1 MQYLPVCLNVTD
13 TPVLLVGG
21 GAVATRKARLILKS
35 GGNLTVV
42 APTIGKELQSLLAEH
57 RGVWREGPYQSDDL
71 NNQRL
76 VVAATSDN
84 SVNERI
90 YHDAIARSLQVNVV
104 DTPELCT
111 FIFPAIV
118 DRDPLLIAISSSGKS
133 PVLARI
139 MRRKIEALIPSA
151 YGLLAQFAGRLRDVV
166 KTGIA
171 DDASRRLFWEQAL
184 EGAIGDQVMAGREE
198 DAERLLRE
206 RLENNPTLPRG
217 EVYLV
222 GAGPG
227 DPDLLT
233 FKAARLLQSADVV
246 LYDRLVSQ
254 AVVDMSRRDAQ
265 RIYVGKRRSDH
276 SVPQQ
281 EINTMLLEL
290 AQAGK
295 RVVRLKGGDPFI
307 FGRGGEEIE
316 LLAQHNIPFQIVPG
330 ITAANGAAC
339 YAGIPLTHRDYAQS
353 VRFVAGYLKGDSV
366 QHDWSQFQST
376 TETLVFYMG
385 LVGLPEICQQLQL
398 IGRSPD
404 TPVALVEHGT
414 RDSQRVLV
422 GNLKTM
428 PAVLE
433 KENPA
438 APTLIIVGDVVRLH
452 GDLSWFGRQN
462 KEGTAGLSD

>member
-1 MQYLPVCLNVTD
+1 
-13 TPVLLVGG
+13 
-21 GAVATRKARLILKS
+21 
-35 GGNLTVV
+35 
-42 APTIGKELQSLLAEH
+42 
-57 RGVWREGPYQSDDL
+57 
-71 NNQRL
+71 
-76 VVAATSDN
+76 
-84 SVNERI
+84 
-90 YHDAIARSLQVNVV
+90 
-104 DTPELCT
+104 
-111 FIFPAIV
+111 
-118 DRDPLLIAISSSGKS
+118 
-133 PVLARI
+133 
-139 MRRKIEALIPSA
+139 
-151 YGLLAQFAGRLRDVV
+151 
-166 KTGIA
+166 
-171 DDASRRLFWEQAL
+171 
-184 EGAIGDQVMAGREE
+184 
-198 DAERLLRE
+198 RE